1 MENSL
6 LFQKILEN
14 WPIWAIC
21 AVSIFLLSY
30 IYFLSGDKCCFYK
43 NHPSCGETREKGRNH
58 WSEQNNEI
66 EKKEDKCKYK
76 NSDKVTVLSVLG
88 VIIFIIYFIN
98 FVNELEISNNI
109 PHESTIVITLVYY
122 TMLIYFVFF
131 MKGYR
136 DGITSNEKFWW
147 YSIASIVSIIFLFL
161 FVYVGWFFKTKAGEW
176 KTIKNKEVVGRFTDA
191 VMAFEY
197 ITKLFIG
204 AHIFIPLSAFFMFVY
219 FITYYYTYYNYSE
232 TNIEKSK
239 NLRNINTIITS
250 FISFMIIY
258 TMLMLSG
265 LDDET
270 FYEKLM
276 DAKDNLAFPVGTF
289 IIGTILYAI
298 YNFFTC
304 IPIIKKGEN
313 DENPKYKECFNKP
326 LQSFYWLILIL
337 NIAGV
342 SLYKFKVIKTLD
354 LFLYYVVVI
363 GISVG
368 MISYYNT

>member
-1 MENSL
+1 MDNSL

-43 NHPSCGETREKGRNH
+43 NHPSCEKREKGRNH

-66 EKKEDKCKYK
+66 EIKEDKCKYK
-76 NSDKVTVLSVLG
+76 NSDKVTVLSVIG
-88 VIIFIIYFIN
+88 IIIFIIYFIN

-109 PHESTIVITLVYY
+109 PHKSTIAITLVYY
-122 TMLIYFVFF
+122 TMLIYFGFF
-131 MKGYR
+131 MEGGMDGKKSR
-136 DGITSNEKFWW
+136 DKFWG
-147 YSIASIVSIIFLFL
+147 YGMAAIVSLF
-161 FVYVGWFFKTKAGEW
+161 A
-176 KTIKNKEVVGRFTDA
+176 
-191 VMAFEY
+191 
-197 ITKLFIG
+197 FIG
-204 AHIFIPLSAFFMFVY
+204 MFVFINLIYLIWSMFTNSNYVLIYPKFENWMLIKKIVTYGHICIPLSAFFMFVY

-276 DAKDNLAFPVGTF
+276 DAKDNLAFPIGTF

-304 IPIIKKGEN
+304 IPILNNPDNKGTT
-313 DENPKYKECFNKP
+313 KYKECFNKP